1 MKATHEHEWEAAPG
15 LPSALPPGEHVV
27 WQGAP
32 DWKRLAIHAFH
43 VRKIALYFVLMLGVQ
58 AINLTAPEGRVD
70 WKPWVVAASLYAL
83 ALSLLLG
90 TAWMSARS
98 TLYTLTNKRVVM
110 RIGIVLTLTFNL
122 PFKRIAGASLK
133 AQGAGT
139 GDIALALHPEDR
151 IGWAHLWP
159 HQRAWHV
166 TQPQP
171 TLRCVPGSQE
181 IGEQLLALWRAERM
195 GQSLHLGDNAQ
206 TTALRNPTQGMLV

>member
-15 LPSALPPGEHVV
+15 LPSALPPGERVV

-43 VRKIALYFVLMLGVQ
+43 VRKIALYFALMLAVQ
-58 AINLTAPEGRVD
+58 AINLTAPEGQVD
-70 WKPWVVAASLYAL
+70 WKPLVVAASLYAL
-83 ALSLLLG
+83 ALALLLS

-133 AQGAGT
+133 TQGAGT

-171 TLRCVPGSQE
+171 TLRCVPESAQV
-181 IGEQLLALWRAERM
+181 GELLLNLWRAERS
-195 GQSLHLGDNAQ
+195 GQSLQLGDAPVSSPA
-206 TTALRNPTQGMLV
+206 TPPQGMLA